1 MTDSTDAPAPQI
13 LDREDLERAALEL
26 GPEPTCCFLCDGRS
40 FERKF
45 ERSGKSFWM
54 CRGCELVFVH
64 DIYPEFVTDTDHIGE
79 TFSFEKPRQADARKR
94 KKFDRVLAGFEPYRK
109 SGRLLEVGCGD
120 GLFLAH
126 ARDRGWSVE
135 GVDVLEPVVENA
147 RRVHGLDVKTGELAD
162 VGFADAAFDV
172 VFTSEVIEHVVHPVP
187 LLREVH
193 RVLRPGGAAIFG
205 TGNARS
211 WAARMMGKRWSY
223 YRFGGHMHIRYYCPR
238 AAVALAKR
246 AGFARARSRTSG
258 FAFAEAGQLRGHWYR
273 PLAKIAQ
280 GLLSPLASLA
290 GAGHRLVMV
299 LEKGDSA
306 SIGSR

>member
-1 MTDSTDAPAPQI
+1 MTGAPETRAPQLI
-13 LDREDLERAALEL
+13 EREDLERAAREL
-26 GPEPTCCFLCDGRS
+26 GPEPTSCLLCAGER
-40 FERKF
+40 FERLF
-45 ERSGKSFWM
+45 ERSGKNFWM

-64 DIYPEFVTDTDHIGE
+64 DIYPEFVTDTEHIGA

-94 KKFDRVLAGFEPYRK
+94 KKFERVLAGFEPYRK

-120 GLFLAH
+120 GLFLAY
-126 ARDRGWSVE
+126 ARDKGWDVE
-135 GVDVLEPVVENA
+135 GVDVLEPVIENA
-147 RRVHGLDVKTGELAD
+147 RRVHGLDVKAGELAE
-162 VGFADAAFDV
+162 VGYPDGAFDV

-187 LLREVH
+187 LLDEVH

-223 YRFGGHMHIRYYCPR
+223 YRFGGHMHIRYYSPK
-238 AAVALAKR
+238 AAEALAKR

-258 FAFAEAGQLRGHWYR
+258 FAFAEAGELRGHWYR
-273 PLAKIAQ
+273 PLAKVAQ
-280 GLLSPLASLA
+280 GVLSPMASLA

-299 LEKGDSA
+299 LEKAD
-306 SIGSR
+306 